1 MLPSCGYFHTNI
13 RVDVF
18 DRVAQIPDKL
28 SDFTAIILVFDKE
41 HTAII
46 VLVLEDP
53 LQAALENAHII
64 QHSLVFYMFW

>member
-18 DRVAQIPDKL
+18 DGVAQIPDKL
-28 SDFTAIILVFDKE
+28 SYFTAIILVFDKE

-53 LQAALENAHII
+53 LQAALEHTHII